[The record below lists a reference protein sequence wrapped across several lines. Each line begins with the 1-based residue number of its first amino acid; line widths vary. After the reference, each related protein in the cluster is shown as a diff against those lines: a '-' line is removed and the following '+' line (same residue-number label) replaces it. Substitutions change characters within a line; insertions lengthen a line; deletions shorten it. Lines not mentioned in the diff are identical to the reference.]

1 MDNVTQ
7 RLFVPTA
14 EGQEMRSHLS
24 YRAKRE
30 LVCQIAPRYREAS
43 SALKEVIL
51 DEFVAATGYA
61 RKYAIRLLNHP
72 VDLKLTIE
80 RPRPPHYGP
89 AVQQALH
96 LAWTAANHICAKRLI
111 PFLPLLVESLERHG
125 HLHLSEECRSQLL
138 SMSPATADRILRPY
152 RKQERHGL
160 STTRAGTLLKKQIP
174 IRTFQDWN
182 EAKAG
187 FMEAD
192 LVAHCGHQTDGSF
205 LYTLTLTDIATGW
218 TEFLP
223 LLNRT
228 QEAVVAALKRMQHL
242 LPFPMLGIDTD
253 NGAEFINVELMA
265 YCEQAHLTFTRGRP
279 RHSNDQCYVEQKNGQ
294 IVRQVVGYDR
304 FTGELAYRQLT
315 ELYRALRVYVNC
327 FQPSM
332 KLQTKKREGS
342 KVRRTYDQA
351 QTPMQRLLASDAVP
365 PNKQQE
371 LLRITQALDPLRL
384 LRQLEQL
391 QKALFQHAIK
401 PGAASPSLEDS
412 STLPFSVKLVTS
424 EQVPANGI
432 PGTAPSL
439 LKKERRRRYR
449 RSGRPHNWRTRTDP
463 FEGEWEQISSWLL
476 ANPELTGVDIFHK
489 LEQLSPGRYRPTQVR
504 TLQRGLGKLRER
516 LLVTFNDQWG
526 EEVVNGHTP
535 TPELR
540 GEIVA
545 GIC

>member
-30 LVCQIAPRYREAS
+30 LLCQIAPRYREAS

-96 LAWTAANHICAKRLI
+96 LAWTAANHICAKRLM
-111 PFLPLLVESLERHG
+111 PFLPMLVESLERHG
-125 HLHLSEECRSQLL
+125 HLQLSEECRSQLL

-152 RKQERHGL
+152 RKQGQHGL

-192 LVAHCGHQTDGSF
+192 LVAHCGSHTDGSF

-228 QEAVVAALKRMQHL
+228 QEAVVAALKRVQHL

-304 FTGELAYRQLT
+304 FAGELAYRQLT

-332 KLQTKKREGS
+332 KLQTKQREGS
-342 KVRRTYDQA
+342 KVRRTYNQA
-351 QTPMQRLLASDAVP
+351 QTPMQRLLASGAVSP
-365 PNKQQE
+365 KKQQE
-371 LLRITQALDPLRL
+371 LRRITEALDPLRL
-384 LRQLEQL
+384 LHQLEHL
-391 QKALFQHAIK
+391 QKALWRHAITSSSESSV
-401 PGAASPSLEDS
+401 PASPLS
-412 STLPFSVKLVTS
+412 FSVKQCTE
-424 EQVPANGI
+424 EQVPADGI
-432 PGTAPSL
+432 PGTPPSL
-439 LKKERRRRYR
+439 LKKERRKKYQK
-449 RSGRPHNWRTRTDP
+449 SGRPHDWRTRKDP
-463 FEGEWEQISSWLL
+463 FEGEWEKISSWLL
-476 ANPELTGVDIFHK
+476 ANPQLTGVDIFHK
-489 LEQLSPGRYRPTQVR
+489 LEQLSPGRYRPTQLR
-504 TLQRGLGKLRER
+504 TLQRGLGKLRAR
-516 LLVTFNDQWG
+516 LLVTFDDQWG
-526 EEVVNGHTP
+526 EEVVNGHISA
-535 TPELR
+535 PELR
-540 GEIVA
+540 AEIVV
-545 GIC
+545 GVS